1 MLSNLC
7 NYTNHNQSLSP
18 SLKAKIMIVGEDHQD
33 DGKVQQEPEVKTVD
47 ELFVGSW
54 DVGGGL
60 LLLLS
65 SIPAPEVVTCQ
76 WPNVKVSSYYKPA
89 SPPPPASLQ

>member
-47 ELFVGSW
+47 ELFVGS
-54 DVGGGL
+54 
-60 LLLLS
+60 
-65 SIPAPEVVTCQ
+65 
-76 WPNVKVSSYYKPA
+76 
-89 SPPPPASLQ
+89 